1 VRHDFTSGYVR
12 RVVDAQ
18 LDDLLGQLPALLL
31 DGPKAV
37 GKTATA
43 EQRAATVWQLHRP
56 GVARVVEADPLL
68 ALRADPPVLFD
79 EYQRVQPLWD
89 EVKDFVDRDP
99 ASGRVLLTG
108 SAPPPGSHS
117 GAGRIAAL
125 RLRPLT
131 LPERGSSDPTVSLA
145 AMFDGGGAAAI
156 GGRCALRLD
165 DYTELILGSGF
176 PGMQHLTGNALTT
189 QLDGYLDRIADRDLV
204 EAGLRVR
211 RPATF
216 KAWLR
221 AYSAAVATTASWE
234 KIRDAA
240 SPGHGDKPAK
250 TTTLPYIDALTQ
262 LRILDELPAWAPS
275 RNHLNRLT
283 GTPKHH
289 LADPALAARLTG
301 MNKTRLLTGAGGAF
315 TPNDGTYLGQLFES
329 LATLSVR
336 VFAGSCAAEV
346 SHLRLDSGR
355 HEVDVITER
364 AEDGAVV
371 AFEVKLSADVG
382 DDDVKHLL
390 WLREQLGDQFADG
403 AVLTTGEHAYR
414 RPDGIAVVPLGLLGP

>member
-1 VRHDFTSGYVR
+1 VGNDFTAGYVR
-12 RVVDAQ
+12 RVVDVQ
-18 LDDLLGQLPALLL
+18 LDDLLRQLPALLL

-43 EQRAATVWQLHRP
+43 EQRATTVWQLHRP
-56 GVARVVEADPLL
+56 AVARVVEADPLL

-79 EYQRVQPLWD
+79 EYQRVEPLWD

-99 ASGRVLLTG
+99 TPGRVLLTG

-117 GAGRIAAL
+117 GAGRIAAV

-131 LPERGSSDPTVSLA
+131 LPERGASDPTVSLTGMFRGDA
-145 AMFDGGGAAAI
+145 AVT
-156 GGRCALRLD
+156 GRCDLRLD
-165 DYTELILGSGF
+165 DYTDLILGSGF

-221 AYSAAVATTASWE
+221 AYGAAVATTASWE

-250 TTTLPYIDALTQ
+250 TTTLPYIDVLTQ

-283 GTPKHH
+283 GVPKHH

-301 MNKTRLLTGAGGAF
+301 MTKARLLTGVGRAF

-336 VFAGSCAAEV
+336 VFAGSCAAEA

-355 HEVDVITER
+355 REVDVIAER

-382 DDDVKHLL
+382 DDDVKHLV
-390 WLREQLGDQFADG
+390 WLREQLGEQFADG